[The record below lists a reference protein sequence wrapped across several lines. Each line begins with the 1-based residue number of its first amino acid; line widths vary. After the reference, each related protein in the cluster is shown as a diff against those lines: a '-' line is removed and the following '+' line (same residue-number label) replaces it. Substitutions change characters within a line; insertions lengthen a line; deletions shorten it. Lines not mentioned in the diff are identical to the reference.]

1 MKKYW
6 KLATI
11 VTVLVAVV
19 ALVGATATFAQ
30 GPANNGS
37 ADRQMPNGSSA
48 NSNRGAGMANETGE
62 AMNLMAVDE
71 ADMHAAIADALGMSL
86 DEFETAVAE
95 GKTPII
101 LAEELGIDFAEVQAA
116 MDALHEAAF
125 EQAVADGLITQ
136 EQADW
141 IMSHRGGAAGQSGGM
156 GNGQSGAQSAG
167 SAGHSHSNTGSGTG
181 ECIQ

>member
-6 KLATI
+6 KFATI

-19 ALVGATATFAQ
+19 ALASATAIYAQ

-37 ADRQMPNGSSA
+37 AGQAANNSSTA
-48 NSNRGAGMANETGE
+48 VNTSGLD
-62 AMNLMAVDE
+62 LMVVDE

-86 DEFETAVAE
+86 DEFEAAIAAGE
-95 GKTPII
+95 TPAT
-101 LAEELGIDFAEVQAA
+101 LALELGIDMNVIQEA
-116 MDALHEAAF
+116 MDAAHEAAL

-141 IMSHRGGAAGQSGGM
+141 ILSQRGGVAGQSGSMQGTQSSTREAGSGSYSN
-156 GNGQSGAQSAG
+156 GNGA
-167 SAGHSHSNTGSGTG
+167 GTG
-181 ECIQ
+181 ECTQ